1 MLSKISRIVVMLHPT
16 ERDMLI
22 AMVAKLLLMVSL
34 LIRLVQR
41 HVVIQDNR
49 IQNWV
54 EGFGLVVIVVLG
66 RMHAAVLVSE
76 MAQ

>member
-66 RMHAAVLVSE
+66 RMHVAVSV
-76 MAQ
+76 